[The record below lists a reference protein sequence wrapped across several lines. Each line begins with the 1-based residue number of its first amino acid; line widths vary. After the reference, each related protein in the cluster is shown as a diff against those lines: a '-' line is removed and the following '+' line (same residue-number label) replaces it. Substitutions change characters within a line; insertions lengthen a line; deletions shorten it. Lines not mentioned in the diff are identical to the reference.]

1 MTPFRATAASAA
13 SYLEGMPVFD
23 NPLQGLA
30 LFQFQGFSQGSR
42 ADHIIL
48 AVLAAS
54 PDDLQFRKVC
64 HTA

>member
-1 MTPFRATAASAA
+1 
-13 SYLEGMPVFD
+13 MPVLD

-30 LFQFQGFSQGSR
+30 LFQFQGFSQGNW

-54 PDDLQFRKVC
+54 PDDLQL
-64 HTA
+64 